1 MNRTTAALILSTAL
15 LILGSGHSQAAEF
28 NANAGVG
35 VAHIKNH
42 VKGEDN
48 RNELFPFAELQY
60 GMFILNQDGLGVTTS
75 LTPDS
80 NLSFFLTLRETSF
93 DARDNK
99 ELAGLTQRDD
109 TGELLISWVQMTPWA
124 ELSASV
130 STDLM
135 DKHGGYE
142 LDLGISRQIPMLGGV
157 VIPEAGIQYQSEK
170 LVDYYYG
177 VSQSE
182 ASQSIKAYDGK
193 ASLTSN
199 LSLTH
204 IHSLSSGWYTA
215 TVVELYGLGKG
226 ISDSSI
232 VERDNYWMGSVALFY
247 QF

>member
-1 MNRTTAALILSTAL
+1 MNRTTTAL
-15 LILGSGHSQAAEF
+15 LLSAALLVAGSGYTQAAEF
-28 NANAGVG
+28 SANAGLG

-42 VKGEDN
+42 VKGEDD
-48 RNELFPFAELQY
+48 RNELFPFGELQY
-60 GMFILNQDGLGVTTS
+60 GMFILNQDGLGVTST
-75 LTPDS
+75 LTPS
-80 NLSFFLTLRETSF
+80 STLSFFLTLRESSF
-93 DARDNK
+93 DAKDNK

-109 TGELLISWVQMTPWA
+109 TGELLINWVQMTPWVD
-124 ELSASV
+124 LNASI
-130 STDLM
+130 SGDLM

-177 VSQSE
+177 VSKAE

-199 LSLTH
+199 ISLTH
-204 IHSLSSGWYTA
+204 VHSLSSGWYTA
-215 TVVELYGLGKG
+215 TVVEFYGLGEG